1 MTASNVD
8 ALRTRLRAHVQRHGL
23 KSSSRRDLILE
34 TLATIGRH
42 VTAEELLRAVRIRD
56 PRVGAATVYRTLR
69 VLQDSGIV
77 TERHFEGGATQFELV
92 GESHHD
98 HLICTNCKTIVEFED
113 AAIER
118 EQERVAREHGFEL
131 LDHRHELYGLCPRC
145 RRKSRR
151 D

>member
-1 MTASNVD
+1 MSVPNVD
-8 ALRTRLRAHVQRHGL
+8 ILRTRLKDHVQRHGL
-23 KSSSRRDLILE
+23 KSSTRRDLILE
-34 TLATIGRH
+34 TLANIGRH

-77 TERHFEGGATQFELV
+77 TERHFEGGATLFELI
-92 GESHHD
+92 GDQHHD

-113 AAIER
+113 EAIER
-118 EQERVAREHGFEL
+118 EQERIANSHGFEL
-131 LDHRHELYGLCPRC
+131 VTHRHELYGLCPRC